1 MSPQKDDFETV
12 QRWYTTH
19 RLDVSGA
26 SVLRWFRTFGYA
38 RHDGVSVDM
47 RAPPAICGDDIE
59 YLGGVIGQI
68 DGRDMTPDEAT
79 RILEILAKMAQNA
92 RDGLEG
98 NCTIVVI
105 VNDKPPPK

>member
-1 MSPQKDDFETV
+1 M
-12 QRWYTTH
+12 QRWYTTR
-19 RLDVSGA
+19 RLDVSSA
-26 SVLRWFRTFGYA
+26 SILRWFRTFGYA

-47 RAPPAICGDDIE
+47 VAPPDIEGDDIE
-59 YLGGVIGQI
+59 YLGGHTGRV
-68 DGRDMTPDEAT
+68 DGRDMTLDEVKRA
-79 RILEILAKMAQNA
+79 RELLAKMAQNA

>member
-1 MSPQKDDFETV
+1 M

-19 RLDVSGA
+19 RLDVSSA
-26 SVLRWFRTFGYA
+26 SILRWFRTFGHA

-47 RAPPAICGDDIE
+47 RSPPAIDGDDIE
-59 YLGGVIGQI
+59 YLGGGIGQI
-68 DGRDMTPDEAT
+68 DGRDMTPDEAI
-79 RILEILAKMAQNA
+79 RILEMLAKMAQNA

-98 NCTIVVI
+98 NCTIVVV